1 MAAWLDFG
9 AAATATVG
17 CLDAPGV
24 LTEYWTLWV
33 PNILSP
39 YATWA
44 YSCIRPPSRSRRR
57 IRTFGSVV
65 GG

>member
-1 MAAWLDFG
+1 MIVQLARDNPAW
-9 AAATATVG
+9 
-17 CLDAPGV
+17 GV
-24 LTEYWTLWV
+24 VRIQGELRLWV

-44 YSCIRPPSRSRRR
+44 YSWIRPPSRSRRR
-57 IRTFGSVV
+57 IRTFGPVA